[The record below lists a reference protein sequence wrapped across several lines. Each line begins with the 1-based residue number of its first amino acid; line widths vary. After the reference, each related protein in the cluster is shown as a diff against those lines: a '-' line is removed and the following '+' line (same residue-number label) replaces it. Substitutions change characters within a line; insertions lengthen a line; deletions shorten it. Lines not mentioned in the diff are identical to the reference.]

1 MNKTL
6 VKELSLQEMQS
17 IDGGWWHVVVGFI
30 ADLVTEY
37 IYDPAQAKADF
48 KKGYNSTR

>member
-17 IDGGWWHVVVGFI
+17 IDGGLW
-30 ADLVTEY
+30 TELIIIGALLLY
-37 IYDPAQAKADF
+37 AQKA
-48 KKGYNSTR
+48 Y